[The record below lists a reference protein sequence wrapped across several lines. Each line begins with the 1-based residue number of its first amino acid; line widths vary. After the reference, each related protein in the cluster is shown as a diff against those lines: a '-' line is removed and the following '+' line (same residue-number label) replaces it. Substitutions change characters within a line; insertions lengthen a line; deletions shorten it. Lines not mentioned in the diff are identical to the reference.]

1 MVPYKFTVELPSL
14 AKGTKVQIYGLG
26 EFPNGETT
34 MVSDEEAE
42 VFRALNAT
50 ITTDDSGVNHSQL
63 APKLTEVEFQEGITV
78 EEVSPPK
85 QEAPKTPAAEKTP
98 AAAQAPT
105 TEEGGDS

>member
-1 MVPYKFTVELPSL
+1 MPYKFTVELPSL

-42 VFRALNAT
+42 IFRALNAT
-50 ITTDDSGVNHSQL
+50 IATDDDGNHRQP

-78 EEVSPPK
+78 EEVSAPK
-85 QEAPKTPAAEKTP
+85 QEAPKAPAAEKTP
-98 AAAQAPT
+98 A
-105 TEEGGDS
+105 TEKGDDS